1 MQNPHRVGIEFML
14 LHALYHIGLV
24 IQKKAQELK
33 TLKKSLSQPLCMIS
47 TAVIVQPHPRHSH
60 MLERCSSSFE
70 LPLCET
76 WLSFLFLFLFF
87 LAIKKPRLSP

>member
-1 MQNPHRVGIEFML
+1 MEFML
-14 LHALYHIGLV
+14 LHALYHRGLV
-24 IQKKAQELK
+24 IQKEAQELK

-47 TAVIVQPHPRHSH
+47 TTVIVQPHPRYSH

-76 WLSFLFLFLFF
+76 WLSLKEEDWFKQLAFALFPPL
-87 LAIKKPRLSP
+87 P